1 MRMQSALGKEEQVVE
16 AGRLLDRKH
25 AVTSVA
31 RAIGGHLVSGSAVI
45 SATGARL
52 ARLTREPGLTIRMPG
67 VAELRDAVDRALAAK
82 IARRPGPRPA
92 SSGDAWQEA
101 VLRIPR
107 PRTATA

>member
-1 MRMQSALGKEEQVVE
+1 MRTQSALGKEEQVVE

-25 AVTSVA
+25 AVTSAA
-31 RAIGGHLVSGSAVI
+31 RAIGGRLVSGSAVI

-52 ARLTREPGLTIRMPG
+52 ARLTRNLAGHQDAGP
-67 VAELRDAVDRALAAK
+67 AELRDAVDRALAAK
-82 IARRPGPRPA
+82 IARRPGPRPV